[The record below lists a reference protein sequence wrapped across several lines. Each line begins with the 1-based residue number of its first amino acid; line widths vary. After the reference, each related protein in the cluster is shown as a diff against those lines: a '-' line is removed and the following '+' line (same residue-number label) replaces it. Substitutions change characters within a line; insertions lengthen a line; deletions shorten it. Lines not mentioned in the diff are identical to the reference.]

1 MLRAEILDIDFL
13 GKILEFALVTL
24 QKLSAPANDDK
35 MKAAHYK
42 LLKRL
47 RDASQAGDKSN
58 ASFALLM
65 VEGLR
70 FVLDQIQVCF
80 QHPKSSFAF
89 ASSLIGFSF
98 DVFVCLEY

>member
-1 MLRAEILDIDFL
+1 MLEIDFL

-24 QKLSAPANDDK
+24 QKLSTPANDDK
-35 MKAAHYK
+35 MKATHCK
-42 LLKRL
+42 LLERL

-70 FVLDQIQVCF
+70 FVLEQIQVCF
-80 QHPKSSFAF
+80 QHPKSSFTF
-89 ASSLIGFSF
+89 SFSLI
-98 DVFVCLEY
+98 